1 MKKKQLLGIC
11 FILLVLFTLTAC
23 GNKNGPIA
31 KRYTENR
38 SDMLPDITQTD
49 EQFSMYL
56 NQQII
61 PISNSIYTLSMQAQ
75 QLKAGTGSVE
85 AEIKRVD
92 TIVND
97 IQSKIEDIM
106 DLKLNQNQEAKRQN
120 IIEALTNLKV
130 QLSSYKNVLYSENLT
145 KAAVQNAVDII
156 MSALETVK
164 QYTT

>member
-1 MKKKQLLGIC
+1 MKKKQLLSIC

-23 GNKNGPIA
+23 GNENSPIN

-120 IIEALTNLKV
+120 VIEALTNLKV

>member
-1 MKKKQLLGIC
+1 MKKKQLLSIC

-23 GNKNGPIA
+23 GNENSPIN

-38 SDMLPDITQTD
+38 SDMLPDITQAD

-56 NQQII
+56 NQQVI

-85 AEIKRVD
+85 AEIERVD
-92 TIVND
+92 MIVND
-97 IQSKIEDIM
+97 VQNKIEGIM

-120 IIEALTNLKV
+120 VIEALTNLKV
-130 QLSSYKNVLYSENLT
+130 QLSSYKNVLCSENLT

>member
-23 GNKNGPIA
+23 GNENGPIT

-38 SDMLPDITQTD
+38 SDILPDITQTD

-97 IQSKIEDIM
+97 VQNKIEDIM

>member
-23 GNKNGPIA
+23 GNENGPIA

-97 IQSKIEDIM
+97 VQSKIEDIM
-106 DLKLNQNQEAKRQN
+106 DLKLNRNQEAKRQN
-120 IIEALTNLKV
+120 VIEALTNLKV